1 MYTWGYGW
9 DSSTWVLLTISCL
22 ILSTDK
28 ESENYRLRSFM
39 KINKP
44 LSPHLLVERQEAV
57 GNKLPPLIGNNQI
70 QRHLRKSIQYLRWQY
85 LKKEGNL
92 CEITLVIFSC
102 TKCSI
107 FNWILPLPLARYML
121 KILQCDYPNLNWAQ

>member
-1 MYTWGYGW
+1 MQ
-9 DSSTWVLLTISCL
+9 
-22 ILSTDK
+22 
-28 ESENYRLRSFM
+28 
-39 KINKP
+39 INKP
-44 LSPHLLVERQEAV
+44 VSPHLLAGRQEAV

-85 LKKEGNL
+85 EKKEGSL

-107 FNWILPLPLARYML
+107 FN
-121 KILQCDYPNLNWAQ
+121 